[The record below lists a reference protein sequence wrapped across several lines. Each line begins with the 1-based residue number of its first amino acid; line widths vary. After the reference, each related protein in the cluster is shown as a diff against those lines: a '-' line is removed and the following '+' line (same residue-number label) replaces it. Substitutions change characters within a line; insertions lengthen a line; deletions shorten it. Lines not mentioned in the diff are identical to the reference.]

1 LYERIVAG
9 KERALFLV
17 SKSVETE
24 LPGSF
29 ATHDALLKE
38 GKMHAEERDPNLLD
52 LKILLARDIFK
63 KCTFCERRC
72 AVNREEQPGYCQV
85 TTPLISC
92 AFPHY
97 GEERILVPSGTI
109 FFSGCNARCIFCQNW
124 DISQHLSGDYWSAA
138 KTVEW
143 ITRNKKAGTIINVN
157 FVGGEPT
164 PNLLYVLTVL
174 RELDVNIPIIWNSN
188 FYMSEETMSLLD
200 GVIDLY
206 LSDFKYGT
214 DERALQYSDLPN
226 YWEIATR
233 NHKIAY
239 NQCEMIIRV
248 LVLPGKWI
256 EEDLPRILA
265 FIEKELPEVRINLMS
280 QYRPAWK
287 AHEHPELSQMLTSEE
302 WKRVCKIFGEYTV
315 KPV

>member
-1 LYERIVAG
+1 MYGRIVAG
-9 KERALFLV
+9 KERARFLV
-17 SKSVETE
+17 SKSVKAE

-29 ATHDALLKE
+29 DTHDVLLRK
-38 GKMHAEERDPNLLD
+38 GKIHAEEQDPNLLD
-52 LKILLARDIFK
+52 LKIALAKNIFK
-63 KCTFCERRC
+63 ECTFCERRC
-72 AVNREEQPGYCQV
+72 SVNRYEGSGYCQV

-97 GEERILVPSGTI
+97 GEEKPLVPSGTI

-124 DISQHLSGDYWSAA
+124 DISQHLHGDHWNAV
-138 KTVEW
+138 KTADW
-143 ITRNKKAGTIINVN
+143 ITRNKKTDRIINVN

-164 PNLLYVLTVL
+164 PNLVYILEVF
-174 RELDVNIPIIWNSN
+174 RELEVNIPIIWNSN

-214 DERALQYSDLPN
+214 DERALRYSDLPH
-226 YWEIATR
+226 YWKIVSR

-239 NQCEMIIRV
+239 KQCEVMIRI
-248 LVLPGKWI
+248 LVLPGEWI
-256 EEDLPRILA
+256 EEDLPRILS
-265 FIEKELPEVRINLMS
+265 FIEKELPDATVNLMA

-287 AHEHPELSQMLTSEE
+287 ADEHPELSQILTSEDWE
-302 WKRVCKIFGEYTV
+302 RACAMLRQHDVKTV
-315 KPV
+315 